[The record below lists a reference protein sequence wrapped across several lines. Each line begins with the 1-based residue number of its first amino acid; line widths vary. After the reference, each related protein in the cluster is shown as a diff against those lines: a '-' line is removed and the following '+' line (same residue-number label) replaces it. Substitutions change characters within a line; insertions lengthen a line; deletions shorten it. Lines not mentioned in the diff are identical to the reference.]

1 MADSYTQWERDQRRI
16 EREIEQQQR
25 AEKRAQDAAAR
36 ERQKQYVEK
45 RKVTAKKKTAQ
56 LVRAVEELES
66 ILRTGLQQPG
76 RLDVIS
82 LYREPQLPELKL
94 GDLASPIPE
103 PEFVGPDPPGRLS
116 RLLGGGR
123 RYDQYLQDVWED
135 YENDLAA
142 ARRAEDKRQHKV
154 AAKRQEHEATV
165 QRIREEYQQ
174 YNEALAALENGVSV
188 RDKASV
194 ERYLEYVL
202 HAVPLPGKFPRHAEI
217 IFNPTAEQV
226 VVRFEL
232 PPREVVPTVRVY
244 QYVEKADEERA
255 TDRPAKE
262 VAALYRSIVSQ
273 VALLCLRN
281 LFQSDDKLDMIG
293 FNGHVHAVN
302 PATGVREFPCMVS
315 VQVERESF
323 LPDENL
329 AAVTA
334 EVCLQKLG
342 AIISRHPYE
351 HEPIEPILDFDL
363 SKFSFVEG
371 LDAVA
376 TLDSRPNLLD
386 MSPGYFEH
394 LVRQIFVAQ
403 GAEGWTTTQSSDD
416 GIDAVIAKR
425 TALMGGLSIV
435 QAKRYNPNRDALG
448 PSHVRELAG
457 AMEEKKA
464 GWGILI
470 TTSRFTAGCHQKA
483 REHGRMELIDGNRL
497 VWLIKEHLGKDVL
510 IGPPPK
516 KQG

>member
-1 MADSYTQWERDQRRI
+1 MADGYSQWERDQLYI
-16 EREIEQQQR
+16 EGEIEKEQR
-25 AEKRAQDAAAR
+25 AEKRARDAAEK
-36 ERQKQYVEK
+36 ERQQQYVEK
-45 RKVTAKKKTAQ
+45 RKATAKKKTAQ
-56 LVRAVEELES
+56 LARAVDELES

-76 RLDVIS
+76 RLDVTS
-82 LYREPQLPELKL
+82 LYREPKFPELKL

-103 PEFVGPDPPGRLS
+103 PEFVAPDPPGLLS
-116 RLLGGGR
+116 RFLGGGR
-123 RYDQYLQDVWED
+123 RYDECLQDAWED
-135 YENDLAA
+135 YERDLAV
-142 ARRAEDKRQHKV
+142 ARRAERTRQREV
-154 AAKRQEHEATV
+154 AAKRHEHEAAV
-165 QRIREEYQQ
+165 QHIREECQQ
-174 YNEALAALENGVSV
+174 YNEALAVLENNVVARAKVSV
-188 RDKASV
+188 EK
-194 ERYLEYVL
+194 YLEYVL
-202 HAVPLPGKFPRHAEI
+202 HAVPLPGKFPRHAEA
-217 IFNPTAEQV
+217 IFNPTTEQA

-232 PPREVVPTVRVY
+232 PPREVVPTVRAY
-244 QYVEKADEERA
+244 QYVQRADEERA
-255 TDRPAKE
+255 TNRPVKE
-262 VAALYRSIVSQ
+262 VAALYRSVVSQ

-281 LFQSDDKLDMIG
+281 LFQSDNKLDMIG

-315 VQVERESF
+315 VQVERKSF

-342 AIISRHPYE
+342 AIISPHPYE
-351 HEPIEPILDFDL
+351 HEAIEPILDFDL

-403 GAEGWTTTQSSDD
+403 GAEGWTTTQSNDD

-435 QAKRYNPNRDALG
+435 QAKRYNPSRNPLG

-497 VWLIKEHLGKDVL
+497 VWLIKEYLGKDVL

-516 KQG
+516 K